1 MLDSEL
7 QCSVKEPDAKPLVFV
22 PDVDWAHFTGSN
34 IIHDYWRNSVFF
46 WSEEHARAFRKSQQ
60 QVDGIYLTL
69 AQSMYYT
76 RIAQSSLFGF
86 EEETGGS
93 NACNQ
98 GGEGA

>member
-1 MLDSEL
+1 M
-7 QCSVKEPDAKPLVFV
+7 
-22 PDVDWAHFTGSN
+22 
-34 IIHDYWRNSVFF
+34 
-46 WSEEHARAFRKSQQ
+46 SQQ

-69 AQSMYYT
+69 AQSVYYT